1 MNPLPVHELKY
12 YHDLMTFFMVIVWI
26 FFSFLG
32 KYIQN
37 KDTKRTISLLLIGF
51 ALSQEVLDYANRFFL
66 DSQYEV
72 SWKSDLPLQFCHFG
86 FYFSLYLI
94 YVQFPG
100 KKIKLKIEN
109 FIFDCAYVLGFGGAF
124 QSLLNFDS
132 TGVHNLIGT
141 INLNW
146 QHSLII
152 LNVLWLIFAYDKRF
166 TLRGVFNAFAFINII
181 ILPVGLINYLLDANY
196 MFVCR
201 PPNVESSF
209 FIGGWPY
216 YLLWLELIYF
226 LYILIL
232 LLPFQF
238 FKIKK

>member
-1 MNPLPVHELKY
+1 
-12 YHDLMTFFMVIVWI
+12 MVFIWI

-32 KYIQN
+32 RYI
-37 KDTKRTISLLLIGF
+37 KDINTKKVISLSLIAF
-51 ALSQEVLDYANRFFL
+51 ALSQELLDYANRFFL
-66 DSQYEV
+66 DSMYEL
-72 SWKSDLPLQFCHFG
+72 SWQSDLPLQFCHFG

-100 KKIKLKIEN
+100 KKINHKKEN
-109 FIFDCAYVLGFGGAF
+109 FIFDCVYVLGFGGAF

-132 TGVHNLIGT
+132 TGIHNLIGT

-166 TLRGVFNAFAFINII
+166 TFRGVLNAFAFINLI
-181 ILPVGLINYLLDANY
+181 ILPVGLVNYLLDANY
-196 MFVCR
+196 MFICK
-201 PPNVESSF
+201 PPNVDSSF

-216 YLLWLELIYF
+216 YLFWLELIYF
-226 LYILIL
+226 IYILIL
-232 LLPFQF
+232 LLPFQIL
-238 FKIKK
+238 KLKK